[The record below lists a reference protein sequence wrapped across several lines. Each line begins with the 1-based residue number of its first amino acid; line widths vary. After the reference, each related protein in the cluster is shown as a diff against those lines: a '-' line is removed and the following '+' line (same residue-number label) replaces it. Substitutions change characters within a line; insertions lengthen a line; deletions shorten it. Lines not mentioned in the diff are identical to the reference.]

1 MLRITKWIEDR
12 LGEGHSAAK
21 CAQDKPCLDTMQTE
35 AIQKLKESRKF
46 MVAAI
51 DAISAKYQNETKA
64 G

>member
-1 MLRITKWIEDR
+1 MLKITKWIETR
-12 LGEGHSAAK
+12 LIGGHSLGK
-21 CAQDKPCLDTMQTE
+21 CVHDKPCLDTMQTE

-46 MVAAI
+46 MIAAI